1 MAKLKISDNFYLDEF
16 LVSDKAKALGV
27 EKIQKN
33 PPDEIKKSLSYLITK
48 TVQPVRTFLAF
59 TFKVNSG
66 WRCKVVNDAAGS
78 TDASQ
83 HLKGEAADLDIDDAM
98 LSSKSKVTQHAIKEL
113 NTRIERVTGKKPRSD
128 VNANYYLWAYYC
140 LHLNEMDID
149 QVIHEYGSDGKPSWI
164 HVASSV
170 TKNRRRITVKRSGK
184 SYEDVDL
191 KTALMMGC

>member
-1 MAKLKISDNFYLDEF
+1 MKTKVSDNFYLEEF
-16 LVSDKAKALGV
+16 LKSDKAKSLGV
-27 EKIQKN
+27 EKLQSN
-33 PPDEIKKSLSYLITK
+33 PPEAIKQSLTYLITK
-48 TVQPVRTFLAF
+48 TIQPVRTFLAHSF
-59 TFKVNSG
+59 IINSG
-66 WRCKVVNDAAGS
+66 WRCKAVNDAAGS

-83 HLKGEAADLDIDDAM
+83 HLKGEAADIDIDDAM
-98 LSSKSKVTQHAIKEL
+98 LTSKSKVTKHAIVEL
-113 NTRIERVTGKKPRSD
+113 NTRIERITGKKPRSD